1 VNPYLNRVM
10 IQDPDQFY
18 GRRREVTRILSRMG
32 SDRPQSV
39 SVVGE
44 RRIGKSSLLYHLT
57 CPQVQTQYLRNSSS
71 LVVVLLD
78 FQQLRIV
85 SLKDFFR
92 RLLTQIRA
100 IHRDLGDPGEP
111 GGK

>member
-1 VNPYLNRVM
+1 MNPYLNRVM

-57 CPQVQTQYLRNSSS
+57 CPQVQTQHLRNASS
-71 LVVVLLD
+71 LLVVLLD

-85 SLKDFFR
+85 SLEDFFGL
-92 RLLTQIRA
+92 LLTQIRA
-100 IHRDLGDPGEP
+100 RHKDLADPGDRRP
-111 GGK
+111 P